1 MEMRLTESKDIR
13 RVRVL
18 AFGFG
23 LVAATLGALLALL
36 LPGSPEAAPAVAPN
50 NTVEPRVSG
59 TAQVRQILR
68 TTRGTWSGTEPIDYV
83 YRWFRCQGR
92 GAPNASD
99 CLRITNAADTTYVV
113 REGDVGFRIRSQVTA
128 RNDDGSDTATSN
140 PTAVVQ
146 PAPSGRPANTTEP
159 SISGSPTVGQ
169 LLTGN
174 RGSWSGVAPIT
185 YAFQW
190 LRCSRAGDDCSEIA
204 GATDTTYVLLT
215 NDAGRTI
222 RVRVTARNSEG
233 ARTALSNETAVVA
246 GEAQPPP
253 GNSVAV
259 GDLRAA
265 GDRLIVSQV
274 RFGPNPVTSRVEP
287 ITVRIRVT
295 DQRGRAVRG
304 ALVFIRSVPRRTTGG
319 DRQPSGSDGWIEYQ
333 LQPLRHFP
341 AVNGNVQFF
350 VKVYRAG
357 DPPLGGIAGYRL
369 VQVRV
374 LTAGES

>member
-1 MEMRLTESKDIR
+1 MRLTESRDIR
-13 RVRVL
+13 RLRVL
-18 AFGFG
+18 ALGAG
-23 LVAATLGALLALL
+23 LVAAVLGALVALL
-36 LPGSPEAAPAVAPN
+36 LPGAPEAAPTVAPS
-50 NTVEPRVSG
+50 NTAEPRVAG

-68 TTRGTWSGTEPIDYV
+68 TTRGAWTGTEPIDYV

-99 CLRITNAADTTYVV
+99 CLRITNASDTTYVV

-128 RNDDGSDTATSN
+128 RNNDGADTATSN

-146 PAPSGRPANTTEP
+146 PAASGRPANTTEP
-159 SISGSPTVGQ
+159 SISGSPAIGQ
-169 LLTGN
+169 LLTAN

-190 LRCSRAGDDCSEIA
+190 LRCGRGGENCSEIA
-204 GATDTTYVLLT
+204 GATDTTYVLVA
-215 NDAGRTI
+215 NDGGRTI

-246 GEAQPPP
+246 GETQPPS
-253 GNSVAV
+253 GSSVAV

-265 GDRLIVSQV
+265 GDRLVVSQV
-274 RFGPNPVTSRVEP
+274 RFSPNPVTTRVEP

-304 ALVFIRSVPRRTTGG
+304 ALVFIRSVPRRTTGA

-333 LQPLRHFP
+333 LQPLPHFP

-350 VKVYRAG
+350 VKAYRAG

-374 LTAGES
+374 LTAGDR